1 MGGDASSG
9 VGAAGLDEEFQSF
22 RVEMKMPPVKLAG
35 KFRRTCAVLRVMAVV
50 VTADVVERGEE
61 HDDIPSE
68 TGRGIAEVQP
78 LFQHTRPM

>member
-1 MGGDASSG
+1 
-9 VGAAGLDEEFQSF
+9 
-22 RVEMKMPPVKLAG
+22 
-35 KFRRTCAVLRVMAVV
+35 MAVV

-78 LFQHTRPM
+78 LFQDTRPM